1 MQRNKTSRLLL
12 TALLFMGLVLVLSGC
27 GQSKTETVT
36 QETSGVDPFNFYS
49 KVELDQTKD
58 EVASGLG
65 VTAEETNG
73 IFNYVDSETGY
84 GVTVSYGDDNLVA
97 LKSLYMPVDN
107 DFASYSNASVTED
120 QAASI
125 TEGMSYD
132 EAKKILGDGGL
143 EIVCGANPEEK
154 DKPIYA
160 IAWINDDATSV
171 NLTLVG
177 FEGIVYDA
185 TYNSN

>member
-1 MQRNKTSRLLL
+1 MRKNKSGQFLV
-12 TALLFMGLVLVLSGC
+12 TALIFMGLVIMLSGC
-27 GQSKTETVT
+27 GQSKTKTVT
-36 QETSGVDPFNFYS
+36 QETSGIDPFNFYS

-58 EVASGLG
+58 EVASELG
-65 VTAEETNG
+65 GAAEETSG
-73 IFNYVDSETGY
+73 AYTYVDAETGY
-84 GVTVSYGDDNLVA
+84 GVTVSYGADNLVA

-125 TEGMSYD
+125 TEGMTYD

-160 IAWINDDATSV
+160 IAWINDDATSI